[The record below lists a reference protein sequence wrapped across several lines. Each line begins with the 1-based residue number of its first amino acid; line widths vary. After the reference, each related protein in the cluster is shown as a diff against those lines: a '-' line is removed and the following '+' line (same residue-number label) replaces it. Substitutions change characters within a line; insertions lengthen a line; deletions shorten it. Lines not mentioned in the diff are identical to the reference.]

1 MLIFFFLSFF
11 CPCFLSFQ
19 ASSVALARQ
28 IFSDLDDHL
37 LPKGK
42 HGRADALLIASYGH
56 LVRVQEQGLDSSLK
70 DVFVQA
76 GIQGISSERLRLD
89 LLTGNELKVMLKE
102 RGLKVSGN
110 KGELIERLL
119 DHSGNK
125 GKQDENSA

>member
-1 MLIFFFLSFF
+1 MSF
-11 CPCFLSFQ
+11 CHSL
-19 ASSVALARQ
+19 
-28 IFSDLDDHL
+28 
-37 LPKGK
+37 
-42 HGRADALLIASYGH
+42 GRADALLIASYGH